1 MLEKNY
7 SNLSKSLILRFCEEQ
22 VFSYLLPKGKF
33 RYNLKYANKFV
44 IARFFTQRLLE
55 YNQYFASDTD
65 YIKFCQVFQG
75 HLRLSINFAIQ
86 KIKPVTLT
94 AEIVKNNY
102 KEANE
107 RFVTCANSF

>member
-7 SNLSKSLILRFCEEQ
+7 SNLSN
-22 VFSYLLPKGKF
+22 V
-33 RYNLKYANKFV
+33 YANKFV
-44 IARFFTQRLLE
+44 IARLFTQRLLK
-55 YNQYFASDTD
+55 YNQYFVSDAD

-86 KIKPVTLT
+86 KIKPVTFT
-94 AEIVKNNY
+94 AELVKDNY
-102 KEANE
+102 KEAIE